1 MDCFTSRSR
10 HFQNGEEWRAST
22 KQCIVLPIGR
32 VISTMQKVS
41 GREAPSE
48 APLYIRWGADRS
60 PYAIELKLELVGR
73 IRQELAAAESAGVE
87 IGGVL
92 VGSLPNS
99 YSSTLRIDDIEIIPC
114 SPQDGATFMLD

>member
-1 MDCFTSRSR
+1 M
-10 HFQNGEEWRAST
+10 T
-22 KQCIVLPIGR
+22 KQFEEQSVN
-32 VISTMQKVS
+32 
-41 GREAPSE
+41 E

-73 IRQELAAAESAGVE
+73 IRQEMVSAESTGVE

-99 YSSTLRIDDIEIIPC
+99 YSSTLRIDDIEMIPR
-114 SPQDGATFMLD
+114 SAQDGATFMLDPSQ